1 MGKIEQIREE
11 VEKLGHGN
19 SIMNEGYWRCLQ
31 EVKSIIGEAE
41 DTRMEYVIY
50 APHNHIRVKGT
61 GSLYDTEKGLFTIY
75 DKNDDGETVTRARFR
90 ISAID
95 GYVINP

>member
-11 VEKLGHGN
+11 VEKLGRRS

-41 DTRMEYVIY
+41 DTRTEYVIY
-50 APHNHIRVKGT
+50 APHNHIRIKGT
-61 GSLYDTEKGLFTIY
+61 ESVYDTTKDLFTIY
-75 DKNDDGETVTRARFR
+75 DTNDGGETVVKARFR
-90 ISAID
+90 MSAID
-95 GYVINP
+95 GYEINP